1 MQFVLYKE
9 EAFVSFTFALHAT
22 LVVKEITPFPPAAGK
37 FTSGEPVISIFGS
50 GAGSSSPL
58 SPHCQQA
65 TETNTIKK
73 AIKFFFILL
82 NLYYKNNKYFRSF
95 TSIIRIRQDE
105 TIPIHP

>member
-1 MQFVLYKE
+1 M
-9 EAFVSFTFALHAT
+9 SFTFALHAT